1 MANDSIALG
10 YPKEIFRTLDGDR
23 DGVLAYAELKQM
35 KLLDGRG
42 INFGNTS
49 NSGMVRGYFVRK
61 YADRLS
67 ADANETFDELD
78 LDRNNL
84 LTRVEAKRAKTFF
97 RDDL

>member
-1 MANDSIALG
+1 MTVSPWATR
-10 YPKEIFRTLDGDR
+10 KEIFRTLDGDR

-42 INFGNTS
+42 INFGNAS

-67 ADANETFDELD
+67 ADANETFDVLD
-78 LDRNNL
+78 LDGNNL
-84 LTRVEAKRAKTFF
+84 LTRVEAKRAKAFF